1 LDDIK
6 RGSVDL
12 ERFIPQY
19 RIISKKFPEFSAEKF
34 VDRYEYFENCSLELT
49 KKVGDLEEDRRG
61 LEK

>member
-1 LDDIK
+1 M
-6 RGSVDL
+6 

-19 RIISKKFPEFSAEKF
+19 KIISKKFPEFSAEKF